1 MVHHLRNRP
10 ALCGCS
16 RRSRARRYAPHVSD
30 ELDQPEPEG
39 MTLAVP
45 FTLVASIG
53 GPYDD
58 DAFAAGFQCGEVDR
72 ALDMG
77 AAARAETV
85 RFPMTRSALL
95 PQLELIAMNRGYPIM
110 KADVSEEWPEWCDV
124 TFARSA
130 DQL

>member
-1 MVHHLRNRP
+1 MLRMRP
-10 ALCGCS
+10 
-16 RRSRARRYAPHVSD
+16 RRYRHLVTD
-30 ELDQPEPEG
+30 EQDQPEEEG

-45 FTLVASIG
+45 FTLVTSVG

-58 DAFAAGFQCGEVDR
+58 EAFCAGFQCGEVDR

-85 RFPMTRSALL
+85 RFPQARSALL

-110 KADVSEEWPEWCDV
+110 EAKVSDEWPEWCDV
-124 TFARSA
+124 TFARG
-130 DQL
+130 DGGP